1 MNPASRRRFLM
12 SATVIGGA
20 GVAVLAASRAFA
32 FSLEQGNAEMQSL
45 YFDHCSADNQY
56 HAELVAELAAK
67 LRGHP
72 QAEIEAALAT
82 ARCPICGCP
91 IA

>member
-1 MNPASRRRFLM
+1 MHPLSRRRWLL
-12 SATVIGGA
+12 SATGIA
-20 GVAVLAASRAFA
+20 GVGALASKAAFA
-32 FSLEQGNAEMQSL
+32 FSLQSGNAEVDAL
-45 YFDHCSADNQY
+45 VGNRCSAQNPY
-56 HAELVAELAAK
+56 HAQLVADLVAK
-67 LRGHP
+67 LKGHS